1 MGELNRDD
9 EEPFFQIYAE
19 IDQAARLLNVGSSLR
34 HLNFRHSAS
43 GPIPACALEV
53 VHVSYWRERDHR
65 LSPMVGILKLNLL
78 RDSQRIVYLDAEVSD
93 RAFELRVTE
102 QNLDRA

>member
-53 VHVSYWRERDHR
+53 VHVSYWR
-65 LSPMVGILKLNLL
+65 
-78 RDSQRIVYLDAEVSD
+78 
-93 RAFELRVTE
+93 
-102 QNLDRA
+102 